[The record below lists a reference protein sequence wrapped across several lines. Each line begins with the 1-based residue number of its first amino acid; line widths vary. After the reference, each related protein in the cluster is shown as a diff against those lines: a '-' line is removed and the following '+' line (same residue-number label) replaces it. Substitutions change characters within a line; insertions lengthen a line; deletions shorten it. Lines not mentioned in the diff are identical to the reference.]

1 MLDGQDQ
8 ELTYECDSSPA
19 RTGAIVLLPQADGME
34 ALRTAPGIE
43 QWAPK
48 AVVPIRDGSR
58 AKTGQWIR
66 EHL

>member
-1 MLDGQDQ
+1 MDRTRSS
-8 ELTYECDSSPA
+8 LTNGPDSSPA
-19 RTGAIVLLPQADGME
+19 RMGAVVLLPQADGME
-34 ALRTAPGIE
+34 VLRTAPGIE